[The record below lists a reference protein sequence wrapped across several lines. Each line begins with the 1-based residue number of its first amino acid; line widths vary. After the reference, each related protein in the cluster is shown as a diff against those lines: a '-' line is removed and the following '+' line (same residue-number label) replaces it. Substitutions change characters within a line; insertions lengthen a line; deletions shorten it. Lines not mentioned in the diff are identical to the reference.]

1 MNWLHHPALASGL
14 AFAAAVP
21 LSAAHAQTAV
31 VKRSTELRESPA
43 DNAPSLGQI
52 PANTQ
57 VTRTSERNGP
67 GSRCRRPKAPPAGCT
82 TSTWARPTR
91 QPLGQQ
97 QCQHRQHAHPGR
109 RARARR
115 HQHHHAHHHGRH
127 CGAGEWE
134 SSPGSQG
141 ADHSE
146 DGDEEDSSTDDAPQA
161 PAKRAAP
168 NTRTAGV
175 RHRPTSAC
183 PPTPNSRPL
192 HRACP
197 PTLRATT
204 ATPGVAALQAV
215 APTAGAQAT
224 AKRGPAPCPRR

>member
-1 MNWLHHPALASGL
+1 MNWLHHLALASGL

-67 GSRCRRPKAPPAGCT
+67 WVKVQTPQGATGWVHNFDMGSANSAAPSGNNNASTGSMRT
-82 TSTWARPTR
+82 LGGVLGRGGTSTTTPTTT
-91 QPLGQQ
+91 
-97 QCQHRQHAHPGR
+97 
-109 RARARR
+109 
-115 HQHHHAHHHGRH
+115 
-127 CGAGEWE
+127 AGTRGWGNGKAAQA
-134 SSPGSQG
+134 PAG

-146 DGDEEDSSTDDAPQA
+146 DGDEEDSSADDAPQA

-168 NTRTAGV
+168 NTRTAG
-175 RHRPTSAC
+175 
-183 PPTPNSRPL
+183 
-192 HRACP
+192 
-197 PTLRATT
+197 
-204 ATPGVAALQAV
+204 GQAS
-215 APTAGAQAT
+215 PYQRMPSNTQQP
-224 AKRGPAPCPRR
+224 PAPPGLSTYSSGNNGNAWGGGAAGGGANSWGAGNR